1 MFEDL
6 ETNRLR
12 AGIEKII
19 CDGMD
24 FSPPDLMQM
33 GNGSFLFLKRRAGH
47 PVTGMTLGI
56 SPTHNHYYRH
66 AVGFELGF

>member
-1 MFEDL
+1 
-6 ETNRLR
+6 
-12 AGIEKII
+12 
-19 CDGMD
+19 MD